1 MTSTINNSY
10 EKDLNK
16 SLDSKYKNVRKPLQ
30 KENKLALL
38 YADLLWSEQAML
50 KE

>member
-1 MTSTINNSY
+1 MTSTLNNSY

-16 SLDSKYKNVRKPLQ
+16 SLDSKYRIVRKPLE

-38 YADLLWSEQAML
+38 YADLLRDEQGKL
-50 KE
+50 K